1 MLRGIFV
8 KKNRELKIIQSY
20 IGRYSK
26 INIKIHRIKLNQT
39 QIMVRGVKMSGHI
52 LHSTK
57 TNLNNKALM
66 FIEELISKRKELKKA
81 KFDLNVIYVK
91 KDSKSLL
98 YHA

>member
-1 MLRGIFV
+1 
-8 KKNRELKIIQSY
+8 
-20 IGRYSK
+20 
-26 INIKIHRIKLNQT
+26 
-39 QIMVRGVKMSGHI
+39 
-52 LHSTK
+52 
-57 TNLNNKALM
+57 M